1 MASRTMHITNNY
13 GESVRVEVINEGA
26 LTTDDITLDNNDT
39 RSLEMIGEVYGIIG
53 YWDCELKVI
62 VYKIG
67 EDTPKQ
73 QRTIQ
78 PGTNEVN
85 VIIKK
90 GNTSP
95 VIILVE

>member
-1 MASRTMHITNNY
+1 
-13 GESVRVEVINEGA
+13 VEA
-26 LTTDDITLDNNDT
+26 
-39 RSLEMIGEVYGIIG
+39 YGIVSYG
-53 YWDCELKVI
+53 NCELKVI

-78 PGTNEVN
+78 PGKNKVN

>member
-1 MASRTMHITNNY
+1 MTSRTMHITNNY
-13 GESVRVEVINEGA
+13 GESVWVEVFNDGT
-26 LTTDDITLDNNDT
+26 LFTDDITVDNNDT
-39 RSLEMIGEVYGIIG
+39 RSLEIIWEVYGVVG
-53 YWDCELKVI
+53 SYELEVR

-67 EDTPKQ
+67 EDIPKG

-78 PGTNEVN
+78 PGKNEVN

-90 GNTSP
+90 GNTSR

>member
-1 MASRTMHITNNY
+1 MHITNNY
-13 GESVRVEVINEGA
+13 GESVRVEVFNEGT
-26 LTTDDITLDNNDT
+26 LFTDDITVDNNDT
-39 RSLEMIGEVYGIIG
+39 RSLEIIVEAYGIVSYG
-53 YWDCELKVI
+53 NCELKVI

-78 PGTNEVN
+78 PGKNKVN

>member
-1 MASRTMHITNNY
+1 MTSRTMHITNNY
-13 GESVRVEVINEGA
+13 GESVRVEVFNEGA

-39 RSLEMIGEVYGIIG
+39 RSLEIIGEVYGIIPLEH
-53 YWDCELKVI
+53 CELQVI

-67 EDTPKQ
+67 EDTPKG

-78 PGTNEVN
+78 PGNNEVN